1 MAEAVAQ
8 ASSYSS
14 DLTPSLGTS
23 ICLRCGP
30 KKKKRCNI
38 GHHVCNTG
46 RNIDGKGHSYNV
58 SVSQTEMKTM
68 ETGGKLILV
77 VKWQRTWLNYATV
90 GCFVKG
96 RAVKA

>member
-1 MAEAVAQ
+1 M
-8 ASSYSS
+8 
-14 DLTPSLGTS
+14 
-23 ICLRCGP
+23 
-30 KKKKRCNI
+30 
-38 GHHVCNTG
+38 
-46 RNIDGKGHSYNV
+46 
-58 SVSQTEMKTM
+58 SQTEVKNM